1 MQARFAGLAVFI
13 NFLHIFFTNL
23 NSIIMKKKVTLA
35 VFLFIALHTLSIQKA
50 SAQQAP
56 EHKIVMQ
63 LASNDTMVW
72 KGLMNNLRNLKE
84 GWGDSLQ
91 LEVVAHGPGIEL
103 LMHEK
108 TTQLE
113 KIRSM
118 KAKGIV
124 FYACEN
130 TMKEKKIPHESII
143 PEASFVRMG
152 IGHIVIRQEQGW
164 SYIKTGF

>member
-1 MQARFAGLAVFI
+1 MHSKVFFAVIAFVGLY
-13 NFLHIFFTNL
+13 FLPTPATF
-23 NSIIMKKKVTLA
+23 
-35 VFLFIALHTLSIQKA
+35 
-50 SAQQAP
+50 AQQAP
-56 EHKIVMQ
+56 SHKIVMQ
-63 LASNDTMVW
+63 LSSNDTMVW

-103 LMHEK
+103 LMQQK

-113 KIRSM
+113 TIRKM
-118 KAKGIV
+118 KAKGII

-130 TMKEKKIPHESII
+130 TMKEKKIPVEAII
-143 PEASFVRMG
+143 LEANFVRMG

-164 SYIKTGF
+164 SYIKAGF